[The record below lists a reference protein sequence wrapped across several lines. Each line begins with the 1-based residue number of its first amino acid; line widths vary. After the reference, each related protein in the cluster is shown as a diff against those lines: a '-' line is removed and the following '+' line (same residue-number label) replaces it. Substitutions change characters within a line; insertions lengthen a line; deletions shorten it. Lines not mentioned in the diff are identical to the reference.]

1 MFNKWWYIFL
11 LLLTF
16 GCSRSEKNIIPSGPT
31 KEKNEKIEAFL
42 HHYEHIFKINFA
54 QTGAP
59 GAALVIVK
67 DSSIIYQK
75 GFGLKEMGK
84 PDSVGVNSVFRIASL
99 SKGFTAVLTSIL
111 VQKGILSWE
120 DEVVKYLPEF
130 ELKDPAQTKRIKI
143 KHLLSHTTG
152 LPRHS
157 LIEMIE
163 DGKTMQ
169 EMMVKLK
176 KLDLDSTEGTVFNY
190 QNVTFSIIQLIIEK
204 KTGRTIEDWMQKE
217 IFDKAGMN
225 RTSFGYDA
233 IIGEEDKCLPHEKGP
248 NKEWK
253 VRSIHDKY
261 YQTAAAG
268 GINSC
273 ISDMG
278 KWLIVLLGNRPDIIP
293 PGCTDY
299 IWTPFITHDSLS
311 YYDEWSGITSSSY
324 GMGWRI
330 ITFHGKKIIC
340 HGGNVNDYRGEIA
353 FDPESKIGVCFLF
366 NSQNY
371 YSMTCVPN
379 FFETYYLYEE
389 LMKD

>member
-1 MFNKWWYIFL
+1 MLSKRWYIFL
-11 LLLTF
+11 VLL
-16 GCSRSEKNIIPSGPT
+16 IISCGKPDKSIIQSTPA
-31 KEKNEKIEAFL
+31 KEKDEKLQTFL
-42 HHYEHIFKINFA
+42 THYEHIFKINFA

-59 GAALVIVK
+59 GAAVVIVK

-75 GFGLKEMGK
+75 GFGLKEIDK
-84 PDSVGVNSVFRIASL
+84 PDSIGINTVFRIASL
-99 SKGFTAVLTSIL
+99 SKGFTAVLTAIL
-111 VQKGILSWE
+111 VQKGILNWE
-120 DEVVKYLPEF
+120 DPVINYIPEF
-130 ELKDPAQTKRIKI
+130 ELKDPEQAKRIKI

-163 DGKTMQ
+163 DGKTMK
-169 EMMVKLK
+169 EMIPKLK
-176 KLDLDSTEGTVFNY
+176 RLDLDTTEGTVINY
-190 QNVTFSIIQLIIEK
+190 QNVTYSIIQEIIVR
-204 KTGRTIEDWMQKE
+204 KTGRTIDDWMQKE
-217 IFDKAGMN
+217 IFDKANMN
-225 RTSFGYDA
+225 HTSFGYDA
-233 IIGEEDKCLPHEKGP
+233 IINEPDKCLPHEKGS

-268 GINSC
+268 GINSS

-278 KWLIVLLGNRPDIIP
+278 KWLIVLLGNRPDITP
-293 PGCTDY
+293 KGCTDY
-299 IWTPFITHDSLS
+299 IWTPFITNDSLR
-311 YYDEWSGITSSSY
+311 YYDQWSGITSSSY

-330 ITFHGKKIIC
+330 ITFHNKKIIC

-371 YSMTCVPN
+371 YSGSCVAN
-379 FFETYYLYEE
+379 FFETYYMYEE

>member
-1 MFNKWWYIFL
+1 MKKLLPFL
-11 LLLTF
+11 ILLLTASCGSPVAKQDSF
-16 GCSRSEKNIIPSGPT
+16 TEKENKKDNLRIFV
-31 KEKNEKIEAFL
+31 NR
-42 HHYEHIFKINFA
+42 YENIFKTNFA
-54 QTGAP
+54 ATGAP
-59 GAALVIVK
+59 GAAVVIVK

-75 GFGLKEMGK
+75 GFGLKELGK
-84 PDSVGVNSVFRIASL
+84 PDSIGVNTVFRLASL

-111 VQKGILSWE
+111 VDRKVLSWE
-120 DEVVKYLPEF
+120 DPVIKYIPEF
-130 ELKDPAQTKRIKI
+130 ALKDTAQTKRIKI

-163 DGKTMQ
+163 DGKTMK
-169 EMMVKLK
+169 EMIAKLK
-176 KLDLDSTEGTVFNY
+176 KLELEGLEGEVFNY
-190 QNVTFSIIQLIIEK
+190 QNVTFSIIQEIILR

-217 IFDKAGMN
+217 IFDKAGMDHA
-225 RTSFGYDA
+225 SFGYDA
-233 IIGEEDKCLPHEKGP
+233 IMNDTDKCMPHERNA
-248 NKEWK
+248 NKDWK
-253 VRSIHDKY
+253 VRDIHDKY

-268 GINSC
+268 GINAS

-278 KWLIVLLGNRPDIIP
+278 KWLLVLLGNHPDITP
-293 PGCTDY
+293 KGCTDF
-299 IWTPFITHDSLS
+299 IWTPFISHDSLS
-311 YYDEWSGITSSSY
+311 YFDRWSGVTESSY

-330 ITFHGKKIIC
+330 LKFHNRKIIC

-353 FDPESKIGVCFLF
+353 FDPESKIGICFLF

-389 LMKD
+389 LVE